1 MEIKKYKEKT
11 CELCGELAKSL
22 CLKCN
27 SYFCDSCYKFVHEK
41 KKNNNH
47 QKVDIDPFVP
57 FDTKCP
63 EHPNVPVNLFCIDD
77 KGKLFIYNF
86 LFHIELICV
95 YCYFLKSHNSHK
107 ILLIDDEESLKKENI
122 NFDESTKE
130 FDTKFEKI
138 NNLKEKIEQ
147 EIININKSYDTT
159 FNDITKSFEE
169 KHAKLYKEENDLIE
183 KLQNEV
189 TKIKEKLEN
198 FLSECNDLIRFN
210 EKIDKGV
217 KKMENN
223 KENNKIKI
231 MSYISEINKNQ
242 KSMNILDNQLMK
254 NMNIKFEEENTKIKF
269 EDYYFNGIPSP
280 NNIEIKKINTRGFEV
295 NWKFEYNYSNLDKN
309 KIKYMLE
316 IRKENE
322 NFYQIYE
329 GDKTNYIVE
338 KLSPNTNYEIK
349 ICAKYNDINGIWSDI
364 YKVKTNLKD
373 IDFDNNSLIIENN
386 KEYENTLKNW
396 INPDKKIKAELL
408 YRLTRDG
415 DLYKTFHEK
424 CDNKG
429 PTLTL
434 IHDTSNIKTGG
445 YTPLSWDSNTKWKR
459 DNETF
464 IFNLTNKKK
473 FAKPNNNN
481 TDSIYC

>member
-47 QKVDIDPFVP
+47 QKEDIDPFVP

-77 KGKLFIYNF
+77 KGKLFKYNF
-86 LFHIELICV
+86 LFHIELICA

-159 FNDITKSFEE
+159 FNDITKSFEA

-198 FLSECNDLIRFN
+198 FLSESSNLIRTCEKIKKGISKLEKN
-210 EKIDKGV
+210 EKP
-217 KKMENN
+217 
-223 KENNKIKI
+223 NKIQNI
-231 MSYISEINKNQ
+231 SYISKIYKINKDIDALSYESMENMKMNFNED
-242 KSMNILDNQLMK
+242 KSTVNYEKYYFNNIPIPY
-254 NMNIKFEEENTKIKF
+254 NITINDITNSSFKISWEIDEDIEISDKIKF
-269 EDYYFNGIPSP
+269 K
-280 NNIEIKKINTRGFEV
+280 IEV
-295 NWKFEYNYSNLDKN
+295 
-309 KIKYMLE
+309 
-316 IRKENE
+316 RKENE
-322 NFYQIYE
+322 NFNQVYKGNQNNFYLNE
-329 GDKTNYIVE
+329 
-338 KLSPNTNYEIK
+338 LSSSTNYEIR
-349 ICAKYNDINGIWSDI
+349 ICSCYDKYESPWGEIS
-364 YKVKTNLKD
+364 
-373 IDFDNNSLIIENN
+373 
-386 KEYENTLKNW
+386 
-396 INPDKKIKAELL
+396 KIK
-408 YRLTRDG
+408 TREASG
-415 DLYKTFHEK
+415 KNNLFG
-424 CDNKG
+424 NF
-429 PTLTL
+429 
-434 IHDTSNIKTGG
+434 GG
-445 YTPLSWDSNTKWKR
+445 AP
-459 DNETF
+459 
-464 IFNLTNKKK
+464 I
-473 FAKPNNNN
+473 PNNNTGGGLFGNNN
-481 TDSIYC
+481 TGGGLFGNNNTGGGLFGNNKNAVGGHNNSNKTLNLFG

>member
-47 QKVDIDPFVP
+47 QKEDIDPFVP

-198 FLSECNDLIRFN
+198 FLSEISSLIRTCEKIKKGITKLEKN
-210 EKIDKGV
+210 EKP
-217 KKMENN
+217 
-223 KENNKIKI
+223 NKIQNI
-231 MSYISEINKNQ
+231 SYISKIYKINKDIDALSYESMENMKMNFNEN
-242 KSMNILDNQLMK
+242 KSTVNYEKYYFNNIPIPY
-254 NMNIKFEEENTKIKF
+254 NITINDITNSSFKISWEIDEDIEISDKIKF
-269 EDYYFNGIPSP
+269 K
-280 NNIEIKKINTRGFEV
+280 IEV
-295 NWKFEYNYSNLDKN
+295 
-309 KIKYMLE
+309 
-316 IRKENE
+316 RKENE
-322 NFYQIYE
+322 NFNQVYKGNQNNFCLDE
-329 GDKTNYIVE
+329 
-338 KLSPNTNYEIK
+338 LSSSTNYEIR
-349 ICAKYNDINGIWSDI
+349 ICSCYDKYESPWGEIS
-364 YKVKTNLKD
+364 
-373 IDFDNNSLIIENN
+373 
-386 KEYENTLKNW
+386 
-396 INPDKKIKAELL
+396 KIKTREASGKNNLFGNIGVAL
-408 YRLTRDG
+408 YP
-415 DLYKTFHEK
+415 
-424 CDNKG
+424 NK
-429 PTLTL
+429 
-434 IHDTSNIKTGG
+434 NTGG
-445 YTPLSWDSNTKWKR
+445 GL
-459 DNETF
+459 F
-464 IFNLTNKKK
+464 G
-473 FAKPNNNN
+473 NNN
-481 TDSIYC
+481 TGGGLFGNNNTGGGLFGNNKNAVGGHNNSNKTLNLFG